1 MKLED
6 EFIDKQESP
15 HSFPHELG
23 RKIASSLSG
32 FIAGVIFASI
42 LWGVGIFLY
51 RMLSGEI

>member
-51 RMLSGEI
+51 RMLSGQV